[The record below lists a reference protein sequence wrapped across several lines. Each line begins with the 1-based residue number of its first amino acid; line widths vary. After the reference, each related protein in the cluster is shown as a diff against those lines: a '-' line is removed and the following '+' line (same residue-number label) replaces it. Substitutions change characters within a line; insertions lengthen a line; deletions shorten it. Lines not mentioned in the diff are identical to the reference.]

1 MVEQIAVLLGLLEDG
16 PKSSI
21 ALRDAMGVTAR
32 EIGRLCTRLAALQQI
47 HYVGKQAGGIGRPPA
62 IWKLGSKGSR
72 SYDVARHTVSG
83 FSVLE
88 KIKKIG
94 EPVHVRQLAETLRA
108 TPRAINQSLYR
119 LEKKG
124 LIRIYDRIPHPEVYQ
139 AKSLARWVAVEN
151 SSEKPTAQRK
161 PWNNQVFAKIQE
173 IGDPVT
179 TLELVELLGSTR
191 CAVQDSLTRLR
202 RKELIEIRQWVPHP
216 KVRGARIAQWQV
228 RNPDAPPVPVPVPVP
243 EPHVVSRIHITPE
256 DQAWMAHWQ
265 NYKAKRMAMLTQR

>member
-72 SYDVARHTVSG
+72 SDVARHTVSG

-88 KIKKIG
+88 QIKKIG
-94 EPVHVRQLAETLRA
+94 EPVHVRQLSETLRA

-124 LIRIYDRIPHPEVYQ
+124 LIRVYDRIPHPDVYQ
-139 AKSLARWVAVEN
+139 AKSLARWVAAE
-151 SSEKPTAQRK
+151 SHGEGGPTAKKQSG
-161 PWNNQVFAKIQE
+161 NNQVFAKIQE

-179 TLELVELLGSTR
+179 TLELVDSLGVTR
-191 CAVQDSLTRLR
+191 CAVQASLTRLHS
-202 RKELIEIRQWVPHP
+202 KGLIEMRQWVPHP
-216 KVRGARIAQWQV
+216 KVRGQRIAQWQV
-228 RNPDAPPVPVPVPVP
+228 RNPDAPPVPVPVP
-243 EPHVVSRIHITPE
+243 EPRGVSRIYITPE
-256 DQAWMAHWQ
+256 DVQWMAYWQ